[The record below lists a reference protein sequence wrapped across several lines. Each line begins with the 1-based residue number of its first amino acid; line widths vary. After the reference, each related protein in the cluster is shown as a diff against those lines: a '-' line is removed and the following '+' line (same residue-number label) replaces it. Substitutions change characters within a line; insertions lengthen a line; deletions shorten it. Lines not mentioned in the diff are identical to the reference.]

1 LLIQPAD
8 SPAPSHCPQHPLWFF
23 TCSDSIR
30 RRRNLSKKIN
40 NITIIELD
48 GKVLLRLYTGT
59 NFVDAEI
66 SPLALGVLVAD
77 AAKVLCAVFQRS
89 H

>member
-1 LLIQPAD
+1 
-8 SPAPSHCPQHPLWFF
+8 
-23 TCSDSIR
+23 
-30 RRRNLSKKIN
+30 LSKKIN